1 MIVIIYGIVIQI
13 RHRYRAR
20 QEILEH
26 IHAEQIN
33 EAKLQFF
40 INISH
45 EIRTPMSL
53 IISPLQKL
61 IATDKDNERQ
71 KNYHTIIEMRNVYF
85 AWSIS

>member
-1 MIVIIYGIVIQI
+1 M
-13 RHRYRAR
+13 H
-20 QEILEH
+20 QEMLQH

-61 IATDKDNERQ
+61 IKNEAVSYTHLDVYKRQ
-71 KNYHTIIEMRNVYF
+71 DQYIC
-85 AWSIS
+85 